1 MNAVTEEIKQLK
13 KRKMQS
19 FLHITMWKMPCRK
32 LQITSGTRTT

>member
-13 KRKMQS
+13 KMQS